1 MPLNHEQARALIIE
15 REAEKAAERYA
26 PIKRALADAYEDGY
40 GDGQNDPNGYG
51 SKEDRDK
58 CVERLF
64 SGITTEKPGTDH
76 D

>member
-40 GDGQNDPNGYG
+40 G
-51 SKEDRDK
+51 
-58 CVERLF
+58 
-64 SGITTEKPGTDH
+64 
-76 D
+76 